1 MENVYFCERILQVCC
16 FLHSNMLD
24 DTKGR
29 KIAFRITFSTQKLNF
44 LNMEKELFQTTLM
57 DKAKAANNNAPID
70 NLSERT
76 INEVVTMFLPM
87 FADDEKIT
95 DESWLLPVQ
104 MVKTMSGQL
113 RHDTSTGINDFK
125 TKFETDNK
133 AAQEKAIADAIAAA
147 KAEWEKNHQQQQ
159 PPKTELNL
167 EEKFAEFEKA
177 MMAKLTGD
185 DSAFGKLSKQF
196 GDYLK
201 LQAEKE
207 KAATEADIRSQVRD
221 YLLDRGVDEED
232 FALEYTLEKL
242 VIGENP
248 DVNALKTKAEKDYEA
263 YYKKIHKNDGANP
276 FRGGGGGGN
285 DSNKEFEDYIN
296 SKKAEAEKEA
306 KEAESLRKDM
316 M

>member
-1 MENVYFCERILQVCC
+1 
-16 FLHSNMLD
+16 
-24 DTKGR
+24 
-29 KIAFRITFSTQKLNF
+29 
-44 LNMEKELFQTTLM
+44 MEKELFQTTLM
-57 DKAKAANNNAPID
+57 DKAKASNNNAPID

-76 INEVVTMFLPM
+76 INEVVTMFLPL

-95 DESWLLPVQ
+95 DESWNLPVQ

-113 RHDTSTGINDFK
+113 RHDTSTGISDFK
-125 TKFETDNK
+125 TKYETEQK
-133 AAQEKAIADAIAAA
+133 AQMEKDKQAAIDAF
-147 KAEWEKNHQQQQ
+147 KAEWEKTHPAAAQAQEADKGNQSID
-159 PPKTELNL
+159 
-167 EEKFAEFEKA
+167 EKLAEFEKA

-221 YLLDRGVDEED
+221 YLIGRGVDEDD

-242 VIGENP
+242 VIGDKP
-248 DVNALKTKAEKDYEA
+248 DIGALKTKAEKDYEA
-263 YYKKIHKNDGANP
+263 AYKKIHKSDGGQP
-276 FRGGGGGGN
+276 FNGGGGSSTDN
-285 DSNKEFEDYIN
+285 NAEFTNYI
-296 SKKAEAEKEA
+296 KAKQAEAAQEA
-306 KEAESLRKDM
+306 KDAEALRKDM